1 VMIGS
6 TSLYFTVLPVL
17 KSVSANR
24 TPTFRHLQRPLLLSA
39 PLPLWLDRLLLVLR
53 KGENTV
59 PPHGD
64 EVDKEELEPQGDDS
78 KGEDLGG
85 RPNLVILEEGR
96 HNLLLD
102 LVRVK
107 FRVWWLCFGFLNKS

>member
-1 VMIGS
+1 M
-6 TSLYFTVLPVL
+6 
-17 KSVSANR
+17 
-24 TPTFRHLQRPLLLSA
+24 
-39 PLPLWLDRLLLVLR
+39 LR

-96 HNLLLD
+96 YNLLLD